1 MTKTMTHDGDA
12 KPGQPDEPKP
22 GKSGDKKSAKSIDPK
37 AGDLKTS
44 VPEAVDSKSAD
55 AKKADAKPVELKP
68 EKKSDDSKPPT
79 YDAES
84 ITVLEGLEAV
94 RVRPAMYI
102 GDTDVRGLHHLIWEV
117 VDNSMDEALA
127 GYARHCWVTIKADG
141 AISVRDDGRGIPV
154 DMHPTE
160 KMPAVEVALTKLH
173 AGGKFYKNSYKVSG
187 GLHGV
192 GVSCVNALSEELEVV
207 VDRDSKKYRMTFTRG
222 IRKTAL
228 EVIGTSSATGTT
240 VTFHPDP
247 TIFSTT
253 EIEYDIVSKRLRE
266 MAYLMGTRGI
276 SIDLLD
282 ERTGNA
288 EHFEFPQGLVTF
300 VENINKNKDAL
311 HPDVVHLLKTVPST
325 ERPDREYE
333 VELALQY
340 NDTYQETVYTFVN
353 NINTHGGGTH
363 LAGLK
368 SGLTRTLNNYAKQ
381 QKIVKDAD
389 ELPSGDDFREGLA
402 AVLSLKVPEPQFE
415 GQTKDKLGNREAQG
429 IVESVVNET
438 LSTYLEEHPAVAKAI
453 VMKAVRAQA
462 AREAARKARDLVRRK
477 SALASG
483 NLPGK
488 LADCQSSNLEE
499 SELYLVEGDSA
510 GGSAKMGRD
519 RRFQAILPLKGKI
532 LNVERAR
539 LDKML
544 AHSEIQL
551 IISAMGTGIADEF
564 DLTKLR
570 YGKTIIMTDADVDG
584 SHIRTLLLT
593 FFFRHMRQLVDEG
606 HLYIAQP
613 PLYKL
618 TTKKDSRYVTT
629 DAELRQILIDRGV
642 DALSVVETKSKKT
655 WDGVQLRAL
664 SEDLRR
670 LEELAATVAPPWA
683 RLNFAELVKSFD
695 GKHVRTHWAAT
706 GGVEH
711 WFDSLGEQKNF
722 LELMKAKFRDMKVYE
737 GPQSSMSRDDADVV
751 VCHLSHTEDLTKVLN
766 SLVTKGL
773 QFQGGGEWTVVGG
786 KEPLVCTDPIQLSLA
801 LKKGA
806 QADIDIQRYKGL
818 GEMDADQLWES
829 TMDPAKRTLFQVTMD
844 DAFAADQIFTILM
857 SEGVEERRA
866 YIERHALEIT
876 NLDV

>member
-1 MTKTMTHDGDA
+1 VTQET
-12 KPGQPDEPKP
+12 EPKIP
-22 GKSGDKKSAKSIDPK
+22 
-37 AGDLKTS
+37 
-44 VPEAVDSKSAD
+44 AV
-55 AKKADAKPVELKP
+55 
-68 EKKSDDSKPPT
+68 
-79 YDAES
+79 YDAQS

-127 GYARHCWVTIKADG
+127 GYATHCWVKILSDG
-141 AISVRDDGRGIPV
+141 SVSVKDDGRGIPV

-160 KMPAVEVALTKLH
+160 GVPAVEVALTKLH
-173 AGGKFYKNSYKVSG
+173 AGGKFNKSTYKVSG

-192 GVSCVNALSEELEVV
+192 GVSCVNALSENLEVLVERGGKVHRITFKRGARDHALEVV
-207 VDRDSKKYRMTFTRG
+207 GKATG
-222 IRKTAL
+222 
-228 EVIGTSSATGTT
+228 TGTT
-240 VTFHPDP
+240 VTFKPDSQ
-247 TIFSTT
+247 IFSTT
-253 EIEYDIVSKRLRE
+253 EIQYEIVSKRLRE

-276 SIDLLD
+276 IISLED
-282 ERTGNA
+282 ERTGQK

-300 VENINKNKDAL
+300 VENINKNKTVL
-311 HPDVVHLLKTVPST
+311 HPDVVHLIKTVPSP

-340 NDTYQETVYTFVN
+340 TDAYQEIVFTFVN

-368 SGLTRTLNNYAKQ
+368 SALTRTLNNYAKQ
-381 QKIVKDAD
+381 GKLVKDSE
-389 ELPSGDDFREGLA
+389 ELPSGDDFREGLTGI
-402 AVLSLKVPEPQFE
+402 LSLKVPEPQFE

-429 IVESVVNET
+429 IVESVVGEMF
-438 LSTYLEEHPAVAKAI
+438 STYLEEHPAVAKVI
-453 VMKAVRAQA
+453 VQKALRAQA

-488 LADCQSSNLEE
+488 LADCQSSNLDE

-544 AHSEIQL
+544 GHSEIQL

-564 DLTKLR
+564 DLSKLR

-593 FFFRHMRQLVDEG
+593 FFFRHMRELVDAG
-606 HLYIAQP
+606 RLYIAQP

-618 TTKKDSRYVTT
+618 TSKKDSRYVTT
-629 DAELRQILIDRGV
+629 EAELRQILIDRGV
-642 DALSVVETKSKKT
+642 DSLSVVDPRTKKT
-655 WDGVQLRAL
+655 WQGAELRTL
-664 SEDLRR
+664 CDDLRK
-670 LEELAATVAPPWA
+670 LEELSATIAPSWA
-683 RLNFAELVKSFD
+683 RVNVIELLKSFD
-695 GKHVRTHWAAT
+695 GKRVRTHWAYAQ
-706 GGVEH
+706 GLDH
-711 WFDSLGEQKNF
+711 WFDTLAELQNF
-722 LELMKAKFRDMKVYE
+722 LELQKAGHRDLKVYD
-737 GPQSSMSRDDADVV
+737 GPDSPVSREMADVL
-751 VCHLSHTEDLTKVLN
+751 VCHLAHTDDIVKLLT
-766 SLVTKGL
+766 SLEAKGL
-773 QFQGGGEWTVVGG
+773 TFRGGGEWSVVGG
-786 KEPLVCTDPIQLSLA
+786 KDAVTCNDPLQLSLA
-801 LKKGA
+801 VRKSA

-829 TMDPAKRTLFQVTMD
+829 TMDPTKRTLYQVMLE
-844 DAFAADQIFTILM
+844 DAMLADQVFTILM
-857 SEGVEERRA
+857 SDGVEQRRE
-866 YIERHALEIT
+866 YIERHALEVT